1 MVRPS
6 AADAAAVQGHSGSGE
21 RAFGYSR
28 RAHASQAGMLSPLVQ
43 VVQLVLVSGAEEAQS
58 QLAVQRRCGAAL
70 ASAAR
75 AQLSG
80 AAAAL
85 LVTVAADPMGVL
97 LVVLLP
103 ARRLRS
109 CQLELALACGCAVA
123 ELRRSSA
130 RGGDG
135 GGDGDGGSAALRDGR
150 AAGPAPGGAADT
162 TASALTRLSPSP
174 NRATRAPTQP

>member
-1 MVRPS
+1 
-6 AADAAAVQGHSGSGE
+6 
-21 RAFGYSR
+21 
-28 RAHASQAGMLSPLVQ
+28 MLSPLVQ

-150 AAGPAPGGAADT
+150 AAGAPGGAADT
-162 TASALTRLSPSP
+162 TASALTRLSPTSP
-174 NRATRAPTQP
+174 NPALAQP